1 MGEYEHS
8 LDAKGRLI
16 MPSKLR
22 QDIGEKFVITKGL
35 DGCLFAFSHEEW
47 LNFETKLKSLPL
59 SDKNARNFVRFF
71 LSGATECE
79 IDKQGRFLIPNN
91 LRTAAELEKEAVIIG
106 VGTRLEIWN
115 KENWEKCDE
124 NISAEDIA
132 ENMTMLGIQLAKVY
146 IKNTNDKFTKEKLAK
161 DNYTKDKIQKINL
174 QKKVKKQKKNIQKI
188 KITEEYQKTK
198 V

>member
-1 MGEYEHS
+1 MLIGEYEHS

-22 QDIGEKFVITKGL
+22 LDIGEKFVVTKGL
-35 DGCLFAFSHEEW
+35 DGCLFAFSQNEW

-79 IDKQGRFLIPNN
+79 IDKQGRFLIPSN
-91 LRTAAELEKEAVIIG
+91 LREAGKLEKEAVIIG

-115 KENWEKCDE
+115 KEVWTSKDE
-124 NISAEDIA
+124 EISADEIA
-132 ENMTMLGIQLAKVY
+132 ENMTMLGI
-146 IKNTNDKFTKEKLAK
+146 
-161 DNYTKDKIQKINL
+161 
-174 QKKVKKQKKNIQKI
+174 
-188 KITEEYQKTK
+188 
-198 V
+198 